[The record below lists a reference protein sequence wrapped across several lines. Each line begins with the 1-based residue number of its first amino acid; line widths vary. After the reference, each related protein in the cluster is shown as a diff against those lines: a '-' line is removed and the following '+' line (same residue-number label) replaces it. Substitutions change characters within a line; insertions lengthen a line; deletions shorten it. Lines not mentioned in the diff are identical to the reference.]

1 MSLRSIALLSFCVL
15 LAACGKINQENYSKL
30 STGMPKAEVDTL
42 LGKPTDCSGAL
53 GMSSCTWGDKNSF
66 ISVQYAGDKVLM
78 FSGQGLK

>member
-30 STGMPKAEVDTL
+30 STGMPKSEVETL